1 MMSGDGKGFSYA
13 SLGGNA
19 QGLSISPTGATAA
32 SIDNSTGAGI
42 AKDAIADMASAYAMG
57 KAFDALGNLIEEGAD
72 ALKDGNS
79 TDEAINANNN
89 AAKVKVET
97 FVPPEPVV
105 PAP

>member
-42 AKDAIADMASAYAMG
+42 AKDAIADMASAYALG
-57 KAFDALGNLIEEGAD
+57 KAFDALSDVSSDILSGVED
-72 ALKDGNS
+72 ANA
-79 TDEAINANNN
+79 TDTTINGQNQ

-105 PAP
+105 PQ